1 MITDALNWLLAA
13 LGNTFAGSSGYHI
26 PPGTLPSGS

>member
-1 MITDALNWLLAA
+1 MITNFLNLILGALP
-13 LGNTFAGSSGYHI
+13 AGSSGYSV